1 MSYPSVQPPSE
12 AVTTEPAAAA
22 QAPAAGSPAAS
33 PTVGIRVPGAEAT
46 ATEIYHG
53 LEAQRDELRDQ
64 LGNLEEKRS
73 EITRELR
80 RGQET
85 PMSDAVRQGLEGR
98 LAAIDARIVAMD
110 AEIAMADAAVAR
122 AAAVPGVVVREPPT
136 IIQRSGPDEDV
147 VAIGL
152 FFTTIILMPIV
163 IAYSRRLW
171 RKGAV
176 AVSAIPAELMQR
188 FARMEQGVDA
198 MAIEVERISEGQR
211 FMTRL
216 FTESGAQPRALGAQV
231 RVSEAGDDARR

>member
-1 MSYPSVQPPSE
+1 MLHPSVQPP
-12 AVTTEPAAAA
+12 AEPATAPSAPQPPA
-22 QAPAAGSPAAS
+22 PGTPAAPPA
-33 PTVGIRVPGAEAT
+33 VGVNVPGAEPSA
-46 ATEIYHG
+46 AEIYRG

-73 EITRELR
+73 EILRDLR
-80 RGQET
+80 R
-85 PMSDAVRQGLEGR
+85 SDEGAPSEAARQGLEGR
-98 LAAIDARIVAMD
+98 LAALDARIVTLD
-110 AEIAMADAAVAR
+110 GEIAAADAAVAR
-122 AAAVPGVVVREPPT
+122 AAAVPGAVVEVPRP
-136 IIQRSGPDEDV
+136 IIQHSGPDEDV
-147 VAIGL
+147 LAIGL

-216 FTESGAQPRALGAQV
+216 FTESGNQPRALGAEIPA
-231 RVSEAGDDARR
+231 REAGDDIRR